1 MLNSLNATN
10 SISKQLKLQVYGY
23 TMSSVIKHTL
33 LQTYQNDSFDLNALN
48 TLSYLSPNI
57 FSAKQ
62 NTKPKNDH
70 FSITG
75 KFFKATIL
83 LTLIN
88 LSKNYIF

>member
-48 TLSYLSPNI
+48 T
-57 FSAKQ
+57 
-62 NTKPKNDH
+62 
-70 FSITG
+70 
-75 KFFKATIL
+75 
-83 LTLIN
+83 
-88 LSKNYIF
+88 